1 MGFVIQWLWYLLA
14 FVLGSAVA
22 WVLAALTIRHTS
34 REEAI
39 ADLPGSREIGAR
51 CCMTSTGG

>member
-1 MGFVIQWLWYLLA
+1 MSFVAQWLWYLLA
-14 FVLGSAVA
+14 FLVGSAVA
-22 WVLAALTIRHTS
+22 WVITVLTIPRTI

-51 CCMTSTGG
+51 

>member
-14 FVLGSAVA
+14 FLVGSAVA
-22 WVLAALTIRHTS
+22 WVITVLTVKRTS
-34 REEAI
+34 EEEAI

-51 CCMTSTGG
+51 